1 MKDAHVDAIL
11 TVGEP
16 FSVDGHFDFATQS
29 TTRQVSKHVPTFMKH
44 R

>member
-1 MKDAHVDAIL
+1 MKDAHIDAIL

-16 FSVDGHFDFATQS
+16 FSVDGHFDFAAQS
-29 TTRQVSKHVPTFMKH
+29 TTRKVAKQVPVFMKH